1 MRDAFH
7 PKSLV
12 GLLIEVVLIGV
23 SVFLALVANQW
34 SDARQH
40 RERANETLRY
50 FREEIVTNQ
59 KAIETRRQYHE
70 ALSRDIESFLQSDA
84 PKTIQSFF
92 TAVHFHGLEP
102 VTLERTAWDLALA
115 NQSLSYL
122 APKLAYA
129 ISRVYTRQQ
138 AFQTLENSF
147 LQSVLAPSTFAGQ
160 DATGL
165 ARSMD
170 EYLIDVNNQ
179 EPDLLKLYAQ
189 LLPQIDAVA
198 SPLQ

>member
-7 PKSLV
+7 PKSLL
-12 GLLIEVVLIGV
+12 GLLTEFVLIGV
-23 SVFLALVANQW
+23 SVFLALLANQW
-34 SDARQH
+34 SEAREH
-40 RERANETLRY
+40 RERANATLRY

-84 PKTIQSFF
+84 PKTIQGFF

-170 EYLIDVNNQ
+170 AYLIDVNIQ

-198 SPLQ
+198 SPPG